1 MLVFEEYGSLC
12 VIDGQHHFHVAPSV
26 IPQTAETY
34 KFMFVV
40 TVRHSGFKYKTKKD
54 TDMESV

>member
-1 MLVFEEYGSLC
+1 MLVFEEYSSLC
-12 VIDGQHHFHVAPSV
+12 VIDRQHHFHAAPSV

-40 TVRHSGFKYKTKKD
+40 TVRHSGFKCKTKKD
-54 TDMESV
+54 TDMETV